1 MEWIHD
7 SHLYTSYSFFLY
19 FSFSSG
25 KKLQTE
31 MHRHYDMY
39 MCVRMIFTMKMK
51 FSFLKR

>member
-31 MHRHYDMY
+31 MHRDYDTY
-39 MCVRMIFTMKMK
+39 MCVGMIFTMKMK